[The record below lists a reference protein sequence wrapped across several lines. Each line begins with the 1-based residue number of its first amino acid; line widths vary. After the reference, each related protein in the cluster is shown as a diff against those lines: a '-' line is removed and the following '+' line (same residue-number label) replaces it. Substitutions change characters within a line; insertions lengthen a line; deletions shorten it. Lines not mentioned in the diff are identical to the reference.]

1 MQEFEEKVVLEKPVA
16 GGEDAIVSAG
26 PPRDGRVC
34 MCAFHLAF
42 QLPLLLL
49 LLLLPP
55 PTGDLGTTC
64 YTSHR
69 MLWRR

>member
-1 MQEFEEKVVLEKPVA
+1 
-16 GGEDAIVSAG
+16 
-26 PPRDGRVC
+26 

-42 QLPLLLL
+42 QLPLLPLLLLLLPPPLLLLL

-55 PTGDLGTTC
+55 PTGDLGKTC
-64 YTSHR
+64 YTNHR

>member
-1 MQEFEEKVVLEKPVA
+1 
-16 GGEDAIVSAG
+16 
-26 PPRDGRVC
+26 

-42 QLPLLLL
+42 QLPLLPLLPLLLLL
-49 LLLLPP
+49 LLLLPPLLLLLLLLLLP